1 MFTSSTKRSIRKF
14 YQCSRR
20 HDGTKCSKKRDARVM
35 LLFWFLNL
43 LLCLPFS
50 LPSKLPKEKL
60 TTQVIVMSF
69 VSVEVNELLKNDR
82 NVIFLVTLISDGH
95 ERQLDC
101 LSFNQHVMVRCLYS
115 LR

>member
-1 MFTSSTKRSIRKF
+1 
-14 YQCSRR
+14 
-20 HDGTKCSKKRDARVM
+20 M

-82 NVIFLVTLISDGH
+82 NVICLVTLISDGH
-95 ERQLDC
+95 ERKLDC
-101 LSFNQHVMVRCLYS
+101 LSFNQHVMVRCSYYFRYVDLS
-115 LR
+115 RLT

>member
-1 MFTSSTKRSIRKF
+1 
-14 YQCSRR
+14 
-20 HDGTKCSKKRDARVM
+20 M

-82 NVIFLVTLISDGH
+82 NVICLVILISDGH
-95 ERQLDC
+95 ERQC
-101 LSFNQHVMVRCLYS
+101 LSVNQRAMVRCLYS